1 MYGFIGLGEMGN
13 RMAAN
18 LLRHRGALQVFDVSA
33 KSVQRLAALGAS
45 PCSSPGEVARKSQ
58 VVITMLPSTA
68 VVRDVYEAPGDGVL
82 AGVQRGSLLLDCSTI
97 DVETPRRLA
106 AAVQALNEGA
116 SSGLT
121 FVDAPVSGGIAAA
134 EAGTLT
140 FLVGGT
146 AQCFARAEPVL
157 KLMGKAVVHCGPSGS
172 GQAVKL
178 ANNLALGISMGAI
191 AEAMLLG
198 TRLGVRPEV
207 LAAALNNATARCWS
221 SEAYNPFPGIVPTAP
236 ASKEYRPGFTVDLM
250 RKDLHL
256 ALDAARS
263 VGLTTPFG
271 AKATEVYDTIR
282 EKGYGALDFSVV
294 LKALDE
300 EAGRKP

>member
-18 LLRHRGALQVFDVSA
+18 LLRHRGALQVFDVNA
-33 KSVQRLAALGAS
+33 TSVQKLAAMGAT
-45 PCSSPGEVARKSQ
+45 PCATPSEVARKSQ

-68 VVRDVYEAPGDGVL
+68 VVREVYQAPQTGVL
-82 AGVQRGSLLLDCSTI
+82 AGLQRDSLLLDCSTV
-97 DVETPRRLA
+97 DVETPRAIA
-106 AAVQALNEGA
+106 AAVQALNNGI
-116 SSGLT
+116 T
-121 FVDAPVSGGIAAA
+121 FADAPVSGGIVAA

-140 FLVGGT
+140 FLVGGDE
-146 AQCFARAEPVL
+146 QCFTKAEPVL
-157 KLMGKAVVHCGPSGS
+157 KLMGKAVVHCGLCGS

-178 ANNLALGISMGAI
+178 SNNLALGICMGAI

-198 TRLGVRPEV
+198 TRLGVKPEV

-221 SEAYNPFPGIVPTAP
+221 SEVYNPYPGIIPTAP
-236 ASKEYRPGFTVDLM
+236 ASKEYKPGFTVDLM

-256 ALDAARS
+256 AQDAAKS
-263 VGLTTPFG
+263 VGLSTPLG
-271 AKATEVYDTIR
+271 SKATEVYDAIR
-282 EKGYGALDFSVV
+282 EKGYGSLDFSVV

-300 EAGRKP
+300 EAGKH